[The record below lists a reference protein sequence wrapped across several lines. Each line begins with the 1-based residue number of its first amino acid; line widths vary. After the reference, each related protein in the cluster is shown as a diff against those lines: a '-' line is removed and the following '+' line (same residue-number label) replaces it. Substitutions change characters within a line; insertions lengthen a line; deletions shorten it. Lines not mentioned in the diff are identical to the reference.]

1 VVTVKSGNKVVVRTI
16 SQERKRLRNVADL
29 YCERDA
35 ITDIVLLGTAH
46 LLNSRTSVT
55 AILQIRCYYSYNIQ
69 REKNGLRTTQI
80 NDFNKDMTTIL
91 YAARSWDCPRG
102 WKASVVHVSFI
113 FDTLDDPRDRHG
125 LSTGVSTSLLTTHS
139 DSGRSKGCGRV
150 LTKFSACKTTA
161 LSQMVKWSTT
171 KNS

>member
-1 VVTVKSGNKVVVRTI
+1 MVTVKSGNKVVARTI
-16 SQERKRLRNVADL
+16 SQERKRLGNVADL

-91 YAARSWDCPRG
+91 YAARS
-102 WKASVVHVSFI
+102 
-113 FDTLDDPRDRHG
+113 
-125 LSTGVSTSLLTTHS
+125 
-139 DSGRSKGCGRV
+139 
-150 LTKFSACKTTA
+150 
-161 LSQMVKWSTT
+161 
-171 KNS
+171 